1 MKQFLY
7 FTIFFASIGT
17 IVLVVSNPKLVQRG
31 VSYFGAAPAGSQE
44 SSSNR
49 PEDDQLAKFLS
60 HYSGKNAS
68 SESSAISPSS
78 SFFPTPTKSETII
91 IPPPPIPPVPVSPIL
106 PQLEPLPK
114 VESSKIEPLKP
125 EPLKSEPLK
134 SKPPQPEPLKPESP
148 QPQPEPLKS
157 EPLKPEPPQPEPP
170 KTEPFSIVSSTSP
183 SLPIAASP
191 IVPTKTEHPKIE
203 HLQSTRLQPELPK
216 VEPEKSELAETAIPS
231 GVGNFPAV
239 KTSEPS
245 EESNAG
251 FASSRHGAVPAAAI
265 ETLEKWS
272 EPPMIPNKNESPLPF
287 ASSPSETIPTFSA
300 GSLPPISPETG
311 NDPFLQTLNSQ
322 PVSTST
328 VPDSATFD
336 SMVHSSVSQG
346 EAQSTIS
353 IPPTRSVYDSQPLS
367 SPSSSS
373 LPPSSLLPQQ
383 QQQQPLESSSVLQ
396 HTSLSVPQQ
405 KIGSQFQIDPSVMVE
420 EVPCHG
426 TETVAR
432 VGTQVILMCDLLP
445 QLRRAGFQVLNENL
459 KQVSE
464 EERTQISEKEKE
476 NFINM
481 FVENQY
487 PAFLQE
493 QIIVA
498 LVFNDYLLAKSKEER
513 EMFDKKFG
521 EEFDQHEVPVLI
533 KEFGVR
539 NNIELKQYLKDKLGS
554 SLDRERMLW
563 IRSKIAQQWIMF
575 NMQEASG
582 ECTHDEMMEFYTK
595 HKDQFT
601 SELRVQWQ
609 ELFVAF
615 SNHPT
620 EEAARNKIAWMGN
633 QVVAGYPLEEIAK
646 VNSEGFTASKG
657 GFWDWTKIG
666 SLTSPELEQAVFS
679 LPVNKMSTIIKGS
692 KGFHIIRVVK
702 REEAETVPFIEAQV
716 TIRERIKMER
726 RQKLQ
731 SEYFVELK
739 KRYPTRILRE
749 RIDFDL

>member
-1 MKQFLY
+1 VKQFLY

-31 VSYFGAAPAGSQE
+31 VSYFGVDPAASQ
-44 SSSNR
+44 SSTSNSR

-68 SESSAISPSS
+68 SESHPSSPSS
-78 SFFPTPTKSETII
+78 PTSTKPETII
-91 IPPPPIPPVPVSPIL
+91 IPPPPIPPVQVSPVL

-114 VESSKIEPLKP
+114 TEPPKTEPPKIEPLKP
-125 EPLKSEPLK
+125 ELSKTEPPQAKPL
-134 SKPPQPEPLKPESP
+134 QPEPLQSELPKIEPPKTE
-148 QPQPEPLKS
+148 QQKIEPLKS
-157 EPLKPEPPQPEPP
+157 EFPV
-170 KTEPFSIVSSTSP
+170 TESAT
-183 SLPIAASP
+183 
-191 IVPTKTEHPKIE
+191 
-203 HLQSTRLQPELPK
+203 
-216 VEPEKSELAETAIPS
+216 PS
-231 GVGNFPAV
+231 GVGSFPVV
-239 KTSEPS
+239 KTSETP

-265 ETLEKWS
+265 ETLEQWS
-272 EPPMIPNKNESPLPF
+272 EPPIIPNKNESPLPF
-287 ASSPSETIPTFSA
+287 VSSPPETIPPFSA
-300 GSLPPISPETG
+300 GTSSPPIAPETG
-311 NDPFLQTLNSQ
+311 NDPFLQTLNPQ
-322 PVSTST
+322 PVPAMTVPAMT
-328 VPDSATFD
+328 VPDSTI
-336 SMVHSSVSQG
+336 HSLV
-346 EAQSTIS
+346 AQDGTQPTIS
-353 IPPTRSVYDSQPLS
+353 APPTRSVYDAQPLS
-367 SPSSSS
+367 TS
-373 LPPSSLLPQQ
+373 LPPPQEQ
-383 QQQQPLESSSVLQ
+383 QLQQPIESPPVLQ
-396 HTSLSVPQQ
+396 HTSLSIPQQ
-405 KIGSQFQIDPSVMVE
+405 KIGSQFQINPSVMVE

-445 QLRRAGFQVLNENL
+445 QLRRAGIQVLNENL
-459 KQVSE
+459 KRASD
-464 EERTQISEKEKE
+464 EERAQVSEKEKE

-481 FVENQY
+481 FAENQY

-521 EEFDQHEVPVLI
+521 EEFDQHEVPALI

-575 NMQEASG
+575 NIQEASG
-582 ECTHDEMMEFYTK
+582 ECTHDEMIEFYTK

-620 EEAARNKIAWMGN
+620 EEAARNKIVWMGN
-633 QVVAGYPLEEIAK
+633 QVVTGYPFEEIAK

-666 SLTSPELEQAVFS
+666 SLTSPELEQTIFS
-679 LPVNKMSTIIKGS
+679 LPVDKMSPVIKGD

-702 REEAETVPFIEAQV
+702 REDAETVPFIEAQV

-731 SEYFVELK
+731 SEYFAELK

-749 RIDFDL
+749 HIDFNL